1 MKAIDSGR
9 WLRASRHLDQV
20 LELPALQW
28 PAYVAEVRLSDPDT
42 AAELETMLEDHRR
55 VNAEGFLDSLP
66 AMANA
71 EPKLAGVSIGAYTL
85 VSQIG
90 QGGMGSVW
98 LGTRSDGRYEGKVA
112 IKLLNAALVGRAGEE
127 RFRRE
132 GTILARLAHPHIAR
146 LIDAGVS
153 NTGQPYL
160 VLELV
165 EGRHIDAHCDDE
177 RLTVDDRLRLFLDVL
192 SAVSHAHAN
201 LIVHRDLKPS
211 NVLVDAAG
219 RVKLLDFSI
228 AKLIETD
235 TLAAAVSRLT
245 REGGAAL
252 TPKYAAPEQIN
263 SGVITTATDVYS
275 LGVLL
280 YELLSGQHPAGNAPR
295 SPAEFVRA
303 VTEVDAVRLSDAPIG
318 AGEEGAILIASRR
331 STSLDRLRRRL
342 EGDLETIVAKALKKD
357 PAERYA
363 SVGEL
368 ADDLKRYVDNQ
379 PISARPDSLGYRVR
393 KFVRRHRT
401 GITAAAAM
409 AVVLVGLTA
418 FYTWRLTAER
428 DRAQLEAEKSAR
440 VSELLTSVLTT
451 ADPFRDPRAT
461 EPTMRNLLDA
471 GAERVKAELGDQP
484 ELQVELYALIGR
496 TYGRMG
502 LFDKAMP
509 LLEGAVSLGR
519 RTFASDHV
527 RMAQALNDLGV
538 GRRNTGQPAAAEP
551 LLAESLGMRRR
562 LLGSMDKDVAVTLV
576 ELGRALR
583 DQGKDDLAEAPIRE
597 ALKIRLA
604 VFGEE
609 HRETATSK
617 AELALWLFERG
628 EVDQAVKLQRENVAT
643 SERVL
648 GASHANVAAAKRNLG
663 QMLLAQ
669 GGDAAGAESLLRD
682 ALEVTSRNFG
692 ESHAQYATAL
702 NSLSLAVEEQG
713 RLDEARGLL
722 ERALAI
728 AKATGAADSPRT
740 LSILTNLGRVQVALG
755 QARQAEP
762 ALRQVLAARQGSLP
776 ARDWRIGQSQSLL
789 ASSLFSQ
796 NRYAEAEPLM
806 VAADGL
812 LPDKAGIR
820 AREKRANRD
829 RLARLRAVRQD

>member
-1 MKAIDSGR
+1 MRAIDSGR
-9 WLRASRHLDQV
+9 WLKASRHLDQV
-20 LELPALQW
+20 LELPAPQW

-42 AAELETMLEDHRR
+42 AAELEAMIEDHRQ

-66 AMANA
+66 ALANA

-90 QGGMGSVW
+90 QGGMGTVW
-98 LGTRSDGRYEGKVA
+98 LGTRNDGRYEGKVA

-132 GTILARLAHPHIAR
+132 GNILARLAHPHIAR

-165 EGRHIDAHCDDE
+165 EGRHIDAHCDDDG
-177 RLTVDDRLRLFLDVL
+177 LTIDDRLRLFLDVVG
-192 SAVSHAHAN
+192 AVSHAHAN

-219 RVKLLDFSI
+219 QVKLLDFSI

-252 TPKYAAPEQIN
+252 TPKYAAPEQVN

-303 VTEVDAVRLSDAPIG
+303 VTELDPIRLPDAPLG
-318 AGEEGAILIASRR
+318 AGEEGAVLIASRR

-342 EGDLETIVAKALKKD
+342 EGDLETIVTKALKKD
-357 PAERYA
+357 PRERYA

-379 PISARPDSLGYRVR
+379 PISARPDSMGYRVR
-393 KFVRRHRT
+393 KFVRRHRAAT
-401 GITAAAAM
+401 TAAAAM
-409 AVVLVGLTA
+409 AVVLVGMTA
-418 FYTWRLTAER
+418 FYTW
-428 DRAQLEAEKSAR
+428 QLA
-440 VSELLTSVLTT
+440 
-451 ADPFRDPRAT
+451 
-461 EPTMRNLLDA
+461 
-471 GAERVKAELGDQP
+471 AERVKAELGDQP
-484 ELQVELYALIGR
+484 ELQVELFALIGR
-496 TYGRMG
+496 TYARMG
-502 LFDKAMP
+502 LFDKATP
-509 LLEGAVSLGR
+509 LLEEAVSLGR

-538 GRRNTGQPAAAEP
+538 AKRDTGQPAAAEP
-551 LLAESLGMRRR
+551 LLAESLRMRRH

-576 ELGRALR
+576 ELARALR
-583 DQGKDDLAEAPIRE
+583 DQGKADQAEAPIRE
-597 ALKIRLA
+597 ALRIRRA

-617 AELALWLFERG
+617 NELAQWLFERG
-628 EVDQAVKLQRENVAT
+628 QVDEAVQLERENVAT

-648 GASHANVAAAKRNLG
+648 GASHANVAVAKSNLG

-669 GGDAAGAESLLRD
+669 GDAGGAETLLRES
-682 ALEVTSRNFG
+682 LEVTRRAFG
-692 ESHAQYATAL
+692 ESHARVAGAL
-702 NSLSLAVEEQG
+702 NNLSVVVEVQG
-713 RLDEARGLL
+713 RLEEARSLL
-722 ERALAI
+722 ERAAAI
-728 AKATGAADSPRT
+728 ARETDAPDSPRT
-740 LSILTNLGRVQVALG
+740 LSVMTNLGRVQIALG

-762 ALRQVLAARQGSLP
+762 AMRQVLAARQNSLS
-776 ARDWRIGQSQSLL
+776 ARDWRIGQAQSLL

-796 NRYAEAEPLM
+796 KRYAEAEPLM
-806 VAADGL
+806 VAADEL
-812 LPDKAGIR
+812 LPDRAGMR
-820 AREKRANRD
+820 GREKRANRD
-829 RLARLRAVRQD
+829 RLARLRAVRPEQ

>member
-9 WLRASRHLDQV
+9 WLKASRHLDQV
-20 LELPALQW
+20 LELPPPQW
-28 PAYVAEVRLSDPDT
+28 AAYVADVRLSDPDT
-42 AAELETMLEDHRR
+42 AEELASMLEDHRR
-55 VNAEGFLDSLP
+55 VNAEGFLDGLP
-66 AMANA
+66 PMTEA
-71 EPKLAGVSIGAYTL
+71 EPRLAGVSIGAYTL

-112 IKLLNAALVGRAGEE
+112 IKLLNAAFVGRSGEE

-165 EGRHIDAHCDDE
+165 EGRHVDVHCDDG
-177 RLTVDDRLRLFLDVL
+177 RLTVGNRLRLFLDVL
-192 SAVSHAHAN
+192 AAVSHAHSN

-219 RVKLLDFSI
+219 QVKLLDFSI

-252 TPKYAAPEQIN
+252 TPKYAAPEQVT
-263 SGVITTATDVYS
+263 GGTITTATDVYS

-303 VTEVDAVRLSDAPIG
+303 VTEVDPVRLSAAPLG
-318 AGEEGAILIASRR
+318 AGDEGAILIASRR

-357 PAERYA
+357 PRERYA
-363 SVGEL
+363 SVAEL

-379 PISARPDSLGYRVR
+379 PISARPDSMGYRVR
-393 KFVRRHRT
+393 KFGRRHRA
-401 GITAAAAM
+401 GATAAAAM
-409 AVVLVGLTA
+409 ALVLVGLTG
-418 FYTWRLTAER
+418 FYTWRLAAER
-428 DRAQLEAEKSAR
+428 DHARREAEKSSR
-440 VSELLTSVLTT
+440 VSELLTSVLTS

-471 GAERVKAELGDQP
+471 GAERVRTELGDQP

-496 TYGRMG
+496 TYERMG

-509 LLEGAVSLGR
+509 LLEEAVSLGR
-519 RTFASDHV
+519 RTFTSDSV

-538 GRRNTGQPAAAEP
+538 ARRDTGRSAEAEP
-551 LLAESLGMRRR
+551 LLTESLAMRRHV
-562 LLGSMDKDVAVTLV
+562 LGSNDKDVAVTLV
-576 ELGRALR
+576 ELARALR
-583 DQGKDDLAEAPIRE
+583 DQGKSDQAEAPIRE

-604 VFGEE
+604 VFGDE
-609 HRETATSK
+609 HRETAVSK
-617 AELALWLFERG
+617 SELAQWLFDRG
-628 EVDQAVKLQRENVAT
+628 EVDEAIKYARQNVAT

-648 GASHANVAAAKRNLG
+648 GASHVNAALAKNNLA
-663 QMLLAQ
+663 QLLLAR
-669 GGDAAGAESLLRD
+669 GDVAEAEKLMGEYLDVIRR
-682 ALEVTSRNFG
+682 VFG
-692 ESHAQYATAL
+692 ETHAQFASAL
-702 NSLSLAVEEQG
+702 GNMALAVEAQG
-713 RLDEARGLL
+713 RIDEAHVLL
-722 ERALAI
+722 ERAQTIITGA
-728 AKATGAADSPRT
+728 GAADSPRGLAIATT
-740 LSILTNLGRVQVALG
+740 LARVRIAVG

-762 ALRQVLAARQGSLP
+762 VMRQVLAVRQRSLQP
-776 ARDWRIGQSQSLL
+776 KDWRIGQAQSLL
-789 ASSLFSQ
+789 ASALFAQ
-796 NRYAEAEPLM
+796 KQYAEAEPLM
-806 VAADGL
+806 LAADEV
-812 LPDKAGIR
+812 LPDRPGMR
-820 AREKRANRD
+820 GREKRANRD
-829 RLARLRAVRQD
+829 RLAQLRAVPKPR

>member
-1 MKAIDSGR
+1 MRAIDSGR
-9 WLRASRHLDQV
+9 WLKASRHLDQV
-20 LELPALQW
+20 LELPAPQW

-42 AAELETMLEDHRR
+42 AAELEAMIEDHRQ

-66 AMANA
+66 ALANA

-90 QGGMGSVW
+90 QGGMGTVW
-98 LGTRSDGRYEGKVA
+98 LGTRNDGRYEGKVA

-132 GTILARLAHPHIAR
+132 GNILARLAHPHIAR

-165 EGRHIDAHCDDE
+165 EGRHIDAHCDDDG
-177 RLTVDDRLRLFLDVL
+177 LTIDDRLRLFLDVVG
-192 SAVSHAHAN
+192 AVSHAHAN

-219 RVKLLDFSI
+219 QVKLLDFSI

-252 TPKYAAPEQIN
+252 TPKYAAPEQVN

-303 VTEVDAVRLSDAPIG
+303 VTELDPIRLPDAPLG
-318 AGEEGAILIASRR
+318 AGEEGAVLIASRR

-342 EGDLETIVAKALKKD
+342 EGDLETIVTKALKKD
-357 PAERYA
+357 PRERYA

-379 PISARPDSLGYRVR
+379 PISARPDSMGYRVR
-393 KFVRRHRT
+393 KFVRRHRAAT
-401 GITAAAAM
+401 TAAAAM
-409 AVVLVGLTA
+409 AVVLVGMTA
-418 FYTWRLTAER
+418 FYTWQLAAER
-428 DRAQLEAEKSAR
+428 DRARLEAEKSAR
-440 VSELLTSVLTT
+440 VSELLTSVLTS

-484 ELQVELYALIGR
+484 ELQVELFALIGR
-496 TYGRMG
+496 TYARMG
-502 LFDKAMP
+502 LFDKATP
-509 LLEGAVSLGR
+509 LLEEAVSLGR

-538 GRRNTGQPAAAEP
+538 AKRDTGQPAAGEP
-551 LLAESLGMRRR
+551 LLAESLRMRRH

-576 ELGRALR
+576 ELARALR
-583 DQGKDDLAEAPIRE
+583 DQGKADQAEAPIRE
-597 ALKIRLA
+597 ALRIRRA

-617 AELALWLFERG
+617 NELAQWLFERG
-628 EVDQAVKLQRENVAT
+628 QVDEAVQLERENVAT

-648 GASHANVAAAKRNLG
+648 GASHANVAVAKSNLG

-669 GGDAAGAESLLRD
+669 GDAGGAETLLRES
-682 ALEVTSRNFG
+682 LEVTRRAFG
-692 ESHAQYATAL
+692 ESHARVAGAL
-702 NSLSLAVEEQG
+702 NNLSVVVEVQG
-713 RLDEARGLL
+713 RLEEARSLL
-722 ERALAI
+722 ERAAAI
-728 AKATGAADSPRT
+728 ARETDAPDSPRT
-740 LSILTNLGRVQVALG
+740 LSVMTNLGRVQIALG

-762 ALRQVLAARQGSLP
+762 AMRQVLAARQNSLS
-776 ARDWRIGQSQSLL
+776 ARDWRIGQAQSLL

-796 NRYAEAEPLM
+796 KRYAEAEPLM
-806 VAADGL
+806 VAADEL
-812 LPDKAGIR
+812 LPDRAGMR
-820 AREKRANRD
+820 GREKRANRD
-829 RLARLRAVRQD
+829 RLARLRAVRPEQ

>member
-1 MKAIDSGR
+1 MRAIDSGR
-9 WLRASRHLDQV
+9 WLKASRHLDQV
-20 LELPALQW
+20 LELPAPQW

-42 AAELETMLEDHRR
+42 AAELEAMIEDHRQ

-66 AMANA
+66 AMANT
-71 EPKLAGVSIGAYTL
+71 EPRLAGVSIGAYTL

-98 LGTRSDGRYEGKVA
+98 LGTRNDGRYEGKVA

-165 EGRHIDAHCDDE
+165 EGRHIDAYCDDE
-177 RLTVDDRLRLFLDVL
+177 RLTIDDRLRLFLDVVW
-192 SAVSHAHAN
+192 AVSHAHAN

-219 RVKLLDFSI
+219 QVKLLDFSI

-252 TPKYAAPEQIN
+252 TPKYAAPEQVN

-280 YELLSGQHPAGNAPR
+280 YELLSGQHPAGNVPR

-303 VTEVDAVRLSDAPIG
+303 VTELDPIRLSDAPLG

-342 EGDLETIVAKALKKD
+342 EGDLETIVGKALKKD
-357 PAERYA
+357 PRERYA

-393 KFVRRHRT
+393 KFVRRHRAGT
-401 GITAAAAM
+401 TAAAAM
-409 AVVLVGLTA
+409 AIVLVGVTG
-418 FYTWRLTAER
+418 FYTWRLAAER
-428 DRAQLEAEKSAR
+428 DHARLEAEKSAR
-440 VSELLTSVLTT
+440 VSELLTSVLTS

-471 GAERVKAELGDQP
+471 GAERVKAELADQP

-496 TYGRMG
+496 TYARMG

-509 LLEGAVSLGR
+509 LLEEAVSLGR
-519 RTFASDHV
+519 RTFTSAHV

-538 GRRNTGQPAAAEP
+538 AKRDTGHSAAAEP
-551 LLAESLGMRRR
+551 LLAESLAMRRR

-576 ELGRALR
+576 ELARALR
-583 DQGKDDLAEAPIRE
+583 DQGKADQAEAPIRE

-617 AELALWLFERG
+617 NELAQWLFERG
-628 EVDQAVKLQRENVAT
+628 QVDEAVRLARENVAT

-648 GASHANVAAAKRNLG
+648 GASHANVAVAKGNLG

-669 GGDAAGAESLLRD
+669 GDAAGAEALLSES
-682 ALEVTSRNFG
+682 LEVTRRVFG
-692 ESHAQYATAL
+692 ETHAQVAGAL
-702 NSLSLAVEEQG
+702 NNLSLVVEAQG

-728 AKATGAADSPRT
+728 VRDTGTADSPRG
-740 LSILTNLGRVQVALG
+740 LSITTNLSRIRIALG
-755 QARQAEP
+755 QAKQAEP
-762 ALRQVLAARQGSLP
+762 ALRQVLAARQSSLS
-776 ARDWRIGQSQSLL
+776 ARDWRIGQAQSLL

-796 NRYAEAEPLM
+796 KRYAEAEPLM
-806 VAADGL
+806 VAADEL
-812 LPDKAGIR
+812 LPDRAGMR
-820 AREKRANRD
+820 GREKRANRD
-829 RLARLRAVRQD
+829 RLARLRAVHTNP

>member
-9 WLRASRHLDQV
+9 WLKASRHLDQV
-20 LELPALQW
+20 LELPAPQW
-28 PAYVAEVRLSDPDT
+28 PAYVADVRLSDPDT
-42 AAELETMLEDHRR
+42 AAELEAMLEDHRR

-66 AMANA
+66 AMAHT
-71 EPKLAGVSIGAYTL
+71 EPRLAGVSIGAYTL

-165 EGRHIDAHCDDE
+165 EGRHIDVHCDDE
-177 RLTVDDRLRLFLDVL
+177 RIGIDDRLRLFLDVL

-252 TPKYAAPEQIN
+252 TPKYAAPEQVN
-263 SGVITTATDVYS
+263 GGVITTATDVYS

-280 YELLSGQHPAGNAPR
+280 YELMSGQHPAGNAPR

-303 VTEVDAVRLSDAPIG
+303 VTEVDPVRLSDAPLG
-318 AGEEGAILIASRR
+318 AGHEGAILIASRR

-342 EGDLETIVAKALKKD
+342 EGDLETIITKALKKD
-357 PAERYA
+357 PAERYG

-393 KFVRRHRT
+393 KFVRRHRAASV
-401 GITAAAAM
+401 AAAAM

-418 FYTWRLTAER
+418 FYTWRLAAER
-428 DRAQLEAEKSAR
+428 DRARLEAEKSSR
-440 VSELLTSVLTT
+440 VSELLTSVLTS

-496 TYGRMG
+496 TYARMG
-502 LFDKAMP
+502 LPEKAMP
-509 LLEGAVSLGR
+509 LLEEAVSLGR

-527 RMAQALNDLGV
+527 RMAQALNDLGSS
-538 GRRNTGQPAAAEP
+538 RRDTGNPAAAEP

-583 DQGKDDLAEAPIRE
+583 DQGKDDVAEAPIRE

-604 VFGEE
+604 VFGDE

-617 AELALWLFERG
+617 AELALWLFDRG
-628 EVDQAVKLQRENVAT
+628 EVGQAVQLQRENVAT

-648 GASHANVAAAKRNLG
+648 GASHANVAVAKRNLG

-669 GGDAAGAESLLRD
+669 DDTAGAELLLRESLD
-682 ALEVTSRNFG
+682 ATRKALG
-692 ESHAQYATAL
+692 ERHTQFAAAL
-702 NSLSLAVEEQG
+702 NVLSSVAEAQG
-713 RLDEARGLL
+713 RLVEARGLL

-728 AKATGAADSPRT
+728 AGETSAADSPRVLGIT
-740 LSILTNLGRVQVALG
+740 TNLCRVRIALG
-755 QARQAEP
+755 EARQTEP
-762 ALRQVLAARQGSLP
+762 ALRQVLAARQASLSP
-776 ARDWRIGQSQSLL
+776 RDWRIGQSQSLL

-796 NRYAEAEPLM
+796 KRYAEAEPLM
-806 VAADGL
+806 RAADAL
-812 LPDKAGIR
+812 LPDRAGVR
-820 AREKRANRD
+820 AREKRANMD
-829 RLARLRAVRQD
+829 RLTQLRAVRQDP